1 LNPSTERLPEDD
13 VRLPFTIDEFL
24 DVFRRYNEAV
34 WPAQWLLIAIALVAI
49 VAAAKR
55 RPRIRAIPM
64 IALAGLWLWMGI
76 IYHGLFFRAINP
88 AATLFMIL
96 FVAQGGAFLW
106 LARRQPAEVAAVS
119 PGGGAVLMAY
129 ALLIYPALG
138 LLMGH
143 RYPEAPTFGLPCP
156 TTIFTLGLL
165 LWMRQ
170 AFPRAL
176 LVVPVLWAI
185 VGTSAALQL
194 GMLED
199 LGLPIAAL
207 VAIVLSARRRPG
219 AVLQSLSPRRLS

>member
-1 LNPSTERLPEDD
+1 M
-13 VRLPFTIDEFL
+13 RLPFSIDEFF

-34 WPAQWLLIAIALVAI
+34 WPAQWILIALALVAI
-49 VAAAKR
+49 VAAATR
-55 RPRIRAIPM
+55 QPRIRAIPM
-64 IALAGLWLWMGI
+64 IVLAGLWLWMGI
-76 IYHGLFFRAINP
+76 VYHGLFFRAINP
-88 AATLFMIL
+88 AASLFMIL
-96 FVAQGGAFLW
+96 FVVQAGAFLW
-106 LARRQPAEVAAVS
+106 MVRRPVPDAVAVS
-119 PGGGAVLMAY
+119 PGAGAVLMTY

-143 RYPEAPTFGLPCP
+143 RYPESPTFGLPCP

-207 VAIVLSARRRPG
+207 VAIVLSVRQRRG
-219 AVLQSLSPRRLS
+219 ASLRSLSPRRVS